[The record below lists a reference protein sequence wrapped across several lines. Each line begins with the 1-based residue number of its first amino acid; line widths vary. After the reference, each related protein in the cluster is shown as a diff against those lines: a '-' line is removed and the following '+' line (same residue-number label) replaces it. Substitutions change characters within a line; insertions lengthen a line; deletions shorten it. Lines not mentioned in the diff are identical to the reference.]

1 MVFFIIIG
9 VIIAADLLSKE
20 MIKDRIEEGQK
31 KELVKDRLY
40 FWRIKNTGCA
50 YSVMKDKPDAVVV
63 SSSVV
68 TAIIGGVLCAGI
80 AKGEKPSLLAG
91 LSMCLGGALGNLID
105 RIKNKG
111 VTDFIYV
118 NKKKM
123 PIFNLADI
131 FIFVGVITVIIA
143 LLSKDN

>member
-9 VIIAADLLSKE
+9 AIITVDLLSKK

-31 KELVKDRLY
+31 KELIKDKLY

-50 YSVMKDKPDAVVV
+50 YSVLKDKPSAVTA

-68 TAIIGGVLCAGI
+68 TAILGGVLCISI
-80 AKGEKPSLLAG
+80 AKGEKSSLLAG

-105 RIKNKG
+105 RVRNKG

-131 FIFVGVITVIIA
+131 FIFIGAITVIIS
-143 LLSKDN
+143 LLTRDN